1 MFNLNKEYQYIVLDL
16 NINEP
21 NIADEEPPKPVFEKK
36 ALSWEDDMQLYS
48 KFLDRKVGETSKP
61 GNIPQRPGLLALLI
75 LSSWLISDSLSHNTF
90 VKVRLRLNE

>member
-1 MFNLNKEYQYIVLDL
+1 MYNLNKEYQYIVLDL
-16 NINEP
+16 KKTDP

-75 LSSWLISDSLSHNTF
+75 LSS
-90 VKVRLRLNE
+90 

>member
-1 MFNLNKEYQYIVLDL
+1 MFNLNKEYQYILLDL
-16 NINEP
+16 NNEP

-75 LSSWLISDSLSHNTF
+75 LSS
-90 VKVRLRLNE
+90 

>member
-1 MFNLNKEYQYIVLDL
+1 MFNLNKEYQYILLDL
-16 NINEP
+16 NNEP

-61 GNIPQRPGLLALLI
+61 GNIPQIEIKCMSRSYIKHYDPIAWSVFQYIKLQ
-75 LSSWLISDSLSHNTF
+75 N
-90 VKVRLRLNE
+90 RL